1 MALRRLICV
10 CLLLTVALAAASPSP
25 PPQAATIDARDDCYK
40 TVAGVPRWCA
50 REFIKAVFNGTGVGS
65 VSNYCCGLLAC
76 VREWTCDQALST
88 VCPPPEPNRCP
99 PVATR
104 VDRHDD

>member
-1 MALRRLICV
+1 M
-10 CLLLTVALAAASPSP
+10 
-25 PPQAATIDARDDCYK
+25 IDARGDCYK

-50 REFIKAVFNGTGVGS
+50 REFIKAVFNGTNVGS

-88 VCPPPEPNRCP
+88 VCPPPEPNHCP

-104 VDRHDD
+104 VDRHVR